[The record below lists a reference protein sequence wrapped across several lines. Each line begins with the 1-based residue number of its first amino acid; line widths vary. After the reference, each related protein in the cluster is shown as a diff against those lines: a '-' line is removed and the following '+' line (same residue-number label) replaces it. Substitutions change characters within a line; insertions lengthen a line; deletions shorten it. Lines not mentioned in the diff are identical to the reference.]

1 MNYSLV
7 IMLHELS
14 GSSDPPA
21 DPLLPAALFPL
32 ASRSPHPPGFLP
44 NPLTIPFQFP
54 LLVVP
59 TYLASL
65 NIRKPQSQSLVL
77 FPLCSLFP
85 NIMASSIMCR
95 LLMPSRRPQRSISL
109 LNSRAVY
116 PTTFS
121 TPSLGCLKG
130 ISVSPIISS

>member
-7 IMLHELS
+7 ITLHELS
-14 GSSDPPA
+14 GSSDRPA
-21 DPLLPAALFPL
+21 DSLLPAALFLL

-44 NPLTIPFQFP
+44 NPLTIPFQLP

-59 TYLASL
+59 TYLAFL

-95 LLMPSRRPQRSISL
+95 FLMPSHRPQPSISL
-109 LNSRAVY
+109 LNSRAVC

-130 ISVSPIISS
+130 VSVSPIISS